1 MIRLL
6 AATDPGCIAR
16 PTLPINLYQCVR
28 EPYELNDAI
37 KVGAN
42 FIIYLLGGAGLVA
55 VIFIILGG
63 IQYAMSSGEPQR
75 IAKAKDTIVNA
86 VVGLLICMG
95 AFLIV
100 NFVSTKVF

>member
-1 MIRLL
+1 MRFLSVVTENCV
-6 AATDPGCIAR
+6 ASPK
-16 PTLPINLYQCVR
+16 LPINLYQCVR

-42 FIIYLLGGAGLVA
+42 LITYLLGGAGLVA
-55 VIFIILGG
+55 VVFIILGG

-95 AFLIV
+95 AFFIV
-100 NFVSTKVF
+100 NFVAAKVF